1 MVDHQNGHA
10 GAARRSAQPRSNG
23 HDGRDRRTGSQ
34 ESDGNGVVPMTKS
47 ITKRNADAAT
57 KVGARP
63 TPAGAAT
70 PALNPAPTPPTAGA
84 ATAPTAPTA
93 GAATAPTAGAATAPT
108 ATTAPN
114 ATPTTAPTATGAAG
128 TVNTQHTLIQEDPLA
143 ALLNEAQA
151 AVSDGANT
159 LRDVRERYRSAYL
172 DRVGRW
178 ETMRVASAASPT
190 SAAAKAAE
198 ADHAMV
204 GREVGLERSVLNRID
219 LAAKSLENAWL
230 FLAREDSSLVSDP
243 QGPPSAADAQ
253 MRIVEAQEAER
264 SRLAREVH
272 DGPAQALS
280 NAIFQVEVV
289 QRLLDRDER
298 LARAELKQLREV
310 LTRELRGVRA
320 YLSQL
325 RPPLLADLGLSGAVH
340 EAADQI
346 ATALS
351 VPVHVELAEGVDSLP
366 ETVEV
371 VTLRIVQEALQ
382 NARKHAKPRSIRIT
396 MTQEAGTWTVEI
408 RDDGKGFEANDPPA
422 GGRRHFGL
430 QFMRERAELIGARFD
445 VRSSPDLG
453 TAVRMTIPPGAMGM
467 PIPGEER

>member
-1 MVDHQNGHA
+1 MTSETGTRPLQARLGPSGTSRAQAAAADSNGGSQGGSRHSAAVRPKRPKKSGRANGNGPISGHA
-10 GAARRSAQPRSNG
+10 DPASSSQLI
-23 HDGRDRRTGSQ
+23 HD
-34 ESDGNGVVPMTKS
+34 
-47 ITKRNADAAT
+47 
-57 KVGARP
+57 
-63 TPAGAAT
+63 
-70 PALNPAPTPPTAGA
+70 
-84 ATAPTAPTA
+84 
-93 GAATAPTAGAATAPT
+93 
-108 ATTAPN
+108 
-114 ATPTTAPTATGAAG
+114 
-128 TVNTQHTLIQEDPLA
+128 DPLA
-143 ALLNEAQA
+143 ALLDEAQA
-151 AVSDGANT
+151 AVSEGANS

-172 DRVGRW
+172 ERVGRW
-178 ETMRVASAASPT
+178 ESLRAISTANPSQSTQDELV
-190 SAAAKAAE
+190 
-198 ADHAMV
+198 V
-204 GREVGLERSVLNRID
+204 GREVGQERSTLGRID
-219 LAAKSLENAWL
+219 LAVRSLENAWL

-243 QGPPSAADAQ
+243 AGPPSAADAQ

-298 LARAELKQLREV
+298 LARAELRQLREV

-325 RPPLLADLGLSGAVH
+325 RPPLLADLGLTGAIH

-346 ATALS
+346 ATALDI
-351 VPVHVELAEGVDSLP
+351 PVYVEVDEAIDALP

-371 VTLRIVQEALQ
+371 VTLRVVQEALQ
-382 NARKHAKPRSIRIT
+382 NVRKHAQPSNVKVRMARDAS
-396 MTQEAGTWTVEI
+396 GWTVEV
-408 RDDGKGFEANDPPA
+408 RDDGKGFEADDPPV

-430 QFMRERAELIGARFD
+430 QFMRERAELIGARFE

-467 PIPGEER
+467 PIPGEED

>member
-1 MVDHQNGHA
+1 M
-10 GAARRSAQPRSNG
+10 
-23 HDGRDRRTGSQ
+23 
-34 ESDGNGVVPMTKS
+34 PMTKS
-47 ITKRNADAAT
+47 IANGSANGSANGTAN
-57 KVGARP
+57 
-63 TPAGAAT
+63 AGAKAAAKR
-70 PALNPAPTPPTAGA
+70 PA
-84 ATAPTAPTA
+84 
-93 GAATAPTAGAATAPT
+93 
-108 ATTAPN
+108 
-114 ATPTTAPTATGAAG
+114 ATGAAR
-128 TVNTQHTLIQEDPLA
+128 TPAANAEHTLIQDDPLA
-143 ALLNEAQA
+143 ALLSEAQS
-151 AVSDGANT
+151 AVSDGANS

-172 DRVGRW
+172 DRVEQW
-178 ETMRVASAASPT
+178 ETMRAGKDV
-190 SAAAKAAE
+190 
-198 ADHAMV
+198 V
-204 GREVGLERSVLNRID
+204 GREVGLERSTLNRID
-219 LAAKSLENAWL
+219 LAVKSLENAWL
-230 FLAREDSSLVSDP
+230 FLAREDSSLVNDP
-243 QGPPSAADAQ
+243 SGPPSAADAQ

-346 ATALS
+346 ATALG
-351 VPVHVELAEGVDSLP
+351 VPVQVELDEGIDTLP

-382 NARKHAKPRSIRIT
+382 NARKHAQPRSIRIR
-396 MTQEAGTWTVEI
+396 MAQDAGTWVVEI
-408 RDDGKGFEANDPPA
+408 RDDGKGFEADDPPV
-422 GGRRHFGL
+422 GGRGHFGL
-430 QFMRERAELIGARFD
+430 RFMRERAELIGARFE

-467 PIPGEER
+467 PIPGEERS